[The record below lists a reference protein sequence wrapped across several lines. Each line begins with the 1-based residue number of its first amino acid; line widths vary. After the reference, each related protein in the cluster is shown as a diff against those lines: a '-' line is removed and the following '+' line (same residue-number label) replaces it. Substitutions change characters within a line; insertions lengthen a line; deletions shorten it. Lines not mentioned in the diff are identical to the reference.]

1 MKYIK
6 HKDKIEIF
14 SLEEF
19 NINQILDCGQIFR
32 YLIADKKAIVIS
44 KNHFASVF
52 TDKNKVEIITK
63 DVDYFEHFFDL
74 KTKYTDIKE
83 QLKKDNFLRP
93 CCEFGYGIRLLK
105 QDLFEMIV
113 SFIVS
118 ANNNIKR
125 IKNSLNYLSKHFGDK
140 IILNEDYKEFLLKDK
155 VGLVEYENGRY
166 FYYAFPTL
174 KQLKN
179 ATVED
184 YINAGLGYRAEQMHK
199 TIQGLIQ
206 EDIDN
211 FTSLSLEQQFKFLLA
226 LKGVGEKVANC
237 VMLFT
242 GLNMKSFPVDTWINK
257 VYNALTNTNT
267 TDRKKI
273 EKELTSRYNE
283 LSGYAQQYFFY
294 FYRENKLN

>member
-1 MKYIK
+1 
-6 HKDKIEIF
+6 
-14 SLEEF
+14 
-19 NINQILDCGQIFR
+19 
-32 YLIADKKAIVIS
+32 
-44 KNHFASVF
+44 
-52 TDKNKVEIITK
+52 
-63 DVDYFEHFFDL
+63 
-74 KTKYTDIKE
+74 
-83 QLKKDNFLRP
+83 
-93 CCEFGYGIRLLK
+93 
-105 QDLFEMIV
+105 
-113 SFIVS
+113 
-118 ANNNIKR
+118 
-125 IKNSLNYLSKHFGDK
+125 
-140 IILNEDYKEFLLKDK
+140 
-155 VGLVEYENGRY
+155 
-166 FYYAFPTL
+166 
-174 KQLKN
+174 
-179 ATVED
+179 
-184 YINAGLGYRAEQMHK
+184 MHK